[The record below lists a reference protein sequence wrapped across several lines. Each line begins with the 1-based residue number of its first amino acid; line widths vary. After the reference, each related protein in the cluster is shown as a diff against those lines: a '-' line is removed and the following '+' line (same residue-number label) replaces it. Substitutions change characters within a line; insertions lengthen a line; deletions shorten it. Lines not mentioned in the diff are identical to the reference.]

1 MTQELFWESLKT
13 LKSRLNR
20 TSFSKPSIRLHLPL
34 RKFIAANKEG
44 QKFLGHISSSY
55 TWLSPL
61 PAPAFRIFPVS
72 MVGRNGYVP
81 WCSLVVLVPPPSLLH
96 LTQVPTRTTALPRS
110 QHHSV
115 HGHLSQ
121 DLLPQSKSSAL
132 GEETNNTKKP
142 THKKTQC
149 RLN

>member
-1 MTQELFWESLKT
+1 
-13 LKSRLNR
+13 
-20 TSFSKPSIRLHLPL
+20 
-34 RKFIAANKEG
+34 
-44 QKFLGHISSSY
+44 
-55 TWLSPL
+55 
-61 PAPAFRIFPVS
+61 

-142 THKKTQC
+142 THKKTHTQKKPHTKKSTTKKSTTKNYPPTKKTPTTKFIYTPSK
-149 RLN
+149 LNHTAKSLQGFVLI